1 MNTTQKN
8 APQEHSAHKNAAQ
21 KPHSINSALS
31 TYTWADW
38 LMMNK
43 NKVAIISACL
53 LFALVGAVWMLQGAN
68 SRKIKDFETAD
79 ILAEELQK
87 TQKLF
92 DDKADSS
99 ASDLSLAK
107 LKSLNDEYTI
117 LQPRFDSLIA
127 EEMLLRDKSKEL
139 DPYAKRTI
147 ERLRSLGLTDFA
159 DFSEVSR
166 LSGMHAY
173 NEALAAAVAL
183 KGRLAE
189 KRAKA
194 TGSHEYLLEG
204 FLLLHIATFNQKLG
218 NHEAMLQTVLELK
231 EYLGLS
237 KRKTPLTSQE
247 RELASQMLAHLQDRQ
262 SSLLE
267 YIHEMPQAK
276 MAK

>member
-8 APQEHSAHKNAAQ
+8 APQEHSTHKNAAQ
-21 KPHSINSALS
+21 KSHLLNSALS
-31 TYTWADW
+31 THTWADW

-43 NKVAIISACL
+43 NKVAILSACVML
-53 LFALVGAVWMLQGAN
+53 ALVGAVWMLQAAN
-68 SRKIKDFETAD
+68 SQKIKDFETAD

-92 DDKADSS
+92 DDNANTS
-99 ASDLSLAK
+99 ASDVALAK
-107 LKSLNDEYTI
+107 LKGINDEYTI

-127 EEMLLRDKSKEL
+127 EEMLLRNNGKEL

-166 LSGMHAY
+166 LSGMQAY
-173 NEALAAAVAL
+173 NEALAAATAL
-183 KGRLAE
+183 KERLAE
-189 KRAKA
+189 KRTKA
-194 TGSHEYLLEG
+194 TGSHAYLLEG
-204 FLLLHIATFNQKLG
+204 FLLLHIASINQKLG

-237 KRKTPLTSQE
+237 KRKTPLTPEE

-262 SSLLE
+262 NSLLE
-267 YIHEMPQAK
+267 FIQEMPQAK
-276 MAK
+276 G